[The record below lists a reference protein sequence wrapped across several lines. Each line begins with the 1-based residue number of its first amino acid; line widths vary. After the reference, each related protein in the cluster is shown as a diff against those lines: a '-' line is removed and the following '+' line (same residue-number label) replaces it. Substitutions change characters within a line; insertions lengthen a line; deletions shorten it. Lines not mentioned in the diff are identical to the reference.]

1 VSPELEV
8 EPEAEEREPSPRRA
22 NWEHPTRIAVASLAV
37 IAIMFLF
44 VFPTR
49 AYLAQQRQ
57 VRTARHAVEVLKH
70 DNKVLGEEAR
80 QLQTPSEIER
90 LARAQFNMVL
100 PGEQAYNVV
109 PPARLVTRNTT
120 AP

>member
-1 VSPELEV
+1 
-8 EPEAEEREPSPRRA
+8 
-22 NWEHPTRIAVASLAV
+22 
-37 IAIMFLF
+37 M
-44 VFPTR
+44 
-49 AYLAQQRQ
+49 
-57 VRTARHAVEVLKH
+57 
-70 DNKVLGEEAR
+70 LGEEAR

-109 PPARLVTRNTT
+109 PPARLVTKATT